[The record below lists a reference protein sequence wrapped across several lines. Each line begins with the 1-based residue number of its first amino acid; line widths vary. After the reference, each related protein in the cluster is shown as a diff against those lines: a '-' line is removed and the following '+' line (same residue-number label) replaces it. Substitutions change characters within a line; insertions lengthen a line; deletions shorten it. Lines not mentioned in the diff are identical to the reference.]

1 MPVLPGLVDTHV
13 HINEPGRTEW
23 EGFTTATRAAAAGGV
38 TTLVDMP
45 LNSVPATTSVEGLR
59 AKIEATRGK
68 CWVDVGFWGGVVPGN
83 TSQMEPLLQAGV
95 LGFKCHDQAERH
107 RRSAQESGGA
117 IGLGEM
123 KSHVA
128 CDGPE
133 MRAVYSLA
141 AEMKVPVLIPF
152 ADFPQFEGEGTWNS
166 GIARFP
172 AVVKAKPENC
182 LYRAWRRLLGQHQR
196 RGSRR
201 RVLSHG
207 QNQTG
212 RRLGPDV
219 ERAPKFLWGF
229 LRELWTKFSRARPGF
244 CRQIRRTSSLQAD
257 VRMRLQLPRWPRR
270 GTSFEAAADR
280 RQMRRTRDA
289 HGLEADDVAHPVPPD
304 HLAERNEADQDQQL
318 VIGLRTSGLYRSAG
332 QHRHP
337 QHL

>member
-45 LNSVPATTSVEGLR
+45 LNSVPATTSVDGLR
-59 AKIEATRGK
+59 AKIDSREVLGGRGIL
-68 CWVDVGFWGGVVPGN
+68 GGVVPGN

-141 AEMKVPVLIPF
+141 AEMKVPVLIHF

-219 ERAPKFLWGF
+219 ERA
-229 LRELWTKFSRARPGF
+229 
-244 CRQIRRTSSLQAD
+244 
-257 VRMRLQLPRWPRR
+257 LQLPRWPRR

-289 HGLEADDVAHPVPPD
+289 HGLEADDVAQPVPPD

-318 VIGLRTSGLYRSAG
+318 VIGLRTSGLYR
-332 QHRHP
+332 
-337 QHL
+337 